1 MALFFQNACGQPVW
15 VAFAYHDPR
24 CGPTNQLFRKQG
36 WWKVDSLGFPLP
48 GNWRLNAWDVDLRR
62 VNRFA
67 YFYAATANLA
77 ATWSGTGNGWL
88 SVNPQAAFDKCAFE
102 DPGNGLWV
110 DFNELD
116 FTWADAGWD
125 FVVTFWYWEGTYRVQ
140 YSQQQRRADDS
151 VAVEASPIGPR

>member
-1 MALFFQNACGQPVW
+1 MVEGRFPGFSA
-15 VAFAYHDPR
+15 H
-24 CGPTNQLFRKQG
+24 RK
-36 WWKVDSLGFPLP
+36 L
-48 GNWRLNAWDVDLRR
+48 RLNAWDVDLRR

-125 FVVTFWYWEGTYRVQ
+125 FVVTFWYWEGTYGYNTVSSSAGRMTAWPSKRVR
-140 YSQQQRRADDS
+140 SDRGN
-151 VAVEASPIGPR
+151 PLG